1 MEQSLQLD
9 VGNWVKATTKKG
21 AFLHGYITKINDTA
35 GTVDV
40 QVLQSDHKVMVGQ
53 TITLLKGVVKN
64 LAMSNF
70 NESEI
75 RSLIDLALTTR
86 DKDWFMELTK
96 KLEGELKK
104 AKGKSS
110 NPIGIRSINSIRR

>member
-1 MEQSLQLD
+1 MKSLQLD

-21 AFLHGYITKINDTA
+21 AFLHGYIKKINDTA

-40 QVLQSDHKVMVGQ
+40 HVLQSDQKAMVGQ
-53 TITLLKGVVKN
+53 TVTLLKGVVKN
-64 LAMSNF
+64 LAMSKF

-86 DKDWFMELTK
+86 DKEWFDELTM
-96 KLEGELKK
+96 KLENELKK
-104 AKGKSS
+104 SKGKSS
-110 NPIGIRSINSIRR
+110 NPIGTRTINSIRR